1 MLGHVCQET
10 TRRVL
15 GYALTS
21 MKPLIRKQKQR
32 QKSYYH
38 NVCVAN
44 YFTNFSD
51 LVLAICGK
59 KTVKVIN
66 KSISINCI
74 V

>member
-32 QKSYYH
+32 QKAIIIMY
-38 NVCVAN
+38 
-44 YFTNFSD
+44 
-51 LVLAICGK
+51 VLLIILLI
-59 KTVKVIN
+59 VVIL
-66 KSISINCI
+66 
-74 V
+74 